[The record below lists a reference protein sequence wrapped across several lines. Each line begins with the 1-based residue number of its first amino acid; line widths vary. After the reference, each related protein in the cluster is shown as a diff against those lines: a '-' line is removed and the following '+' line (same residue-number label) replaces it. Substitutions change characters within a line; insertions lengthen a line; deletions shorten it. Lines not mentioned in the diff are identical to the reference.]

1 MKSLHYTI
9 VYEILPRLAKKLKE
23 EGLIS
28 DYDRKQQKV
37 KMFKDSDPLRMNPD
51 LILYTSNGKRIL
63 IEVANQKDPKRFI
76 GELIY
81 PKIILW
87 RKNIT
92 AALIFVLQPKER
104 ETPKRRK
111 LGVVRSLSQIHILYE
126 FLHMPKGSKI
136 VTWPDE
142 DATAYRAMKDF
153 AERFSRSDTSHLVKN
168 AS

>member
-9 VYEILPRLAKKLKE
+9 VYEILPRLAKKLKQD
-23 EGLIS
+23 GLIS
-28 DYDRKQQKV
+28 DYDRKQEKIV
-37 KMFKDSDPLRMNPD
+37 MFSDSSPIRMNPD
-51 LILYTSNGKRIL
+51 LILHTSNGKKIL
-63 IEVANQKDPKRFI
+63 VEVASQKDPKRFI

-111 LGVVRSLSQIHILYE
+111 LGVVRSLSQIHILHE
-126 FLHMPKGSKI
+126 FLGMPKGSMI
-136 VTWPDE
+136 VTWPGE
-142 DATAYRAMKDF
+142 DVVAYETMKRF
-153 AERFSRSDTSHLVKN
+153 VKRFSSPRD
-168 AS
+168 